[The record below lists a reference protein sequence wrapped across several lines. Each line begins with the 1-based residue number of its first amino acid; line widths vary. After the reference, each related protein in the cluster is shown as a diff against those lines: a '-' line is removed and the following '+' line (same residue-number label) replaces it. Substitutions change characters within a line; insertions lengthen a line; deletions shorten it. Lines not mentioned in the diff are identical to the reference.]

1 MIIFECELHD
11 KVMNNVTVEVAVT
24 KTYVIT
30 GLQPNEVYDLVNDE
44 HTKDLYLEDIK
55 AGNFEDEFFVDQD
68 IKIVSTM
75 EEE

>member
-1 MIIFECELHD
+1 
-11 KVMNNVTVEVAVT
+11 MNNVTVEVAVT

>member
-1 MIIFECELHD
+1 MT
-11 KVMNNVTVEVAVT
+11 NVSVEVAVT

>member
-1 MIIFECELHD
+1 
-11 KVMNNVTVEVAVT
+11 MNNVTVEVAVT

-55 AGNFEDEFFVDQD
+55 AGNFEDELFVDQD

>member
-1 MIIFECELHD
+1 MT
-11 KVMNNVTVEVAVT
+11 NVTVEVAVT